1 MNPEQREFLLG
12 LTESS
17 SGWSVHESSM
27 VWVRKGCKQ
36 ALPVLDVLEAV
47 CSQILSSRKAYPDP
61 KARVAICNIV
71 LQRVQAS
78 TPLSQAVQAEL
89 NARLF
94 PEERAAVQ
102 AELNTQLFQEERA
115 AQDREP
121 SPRI

>member
-1 MNPEQREFLLG
+1 M
-12 LTESS
+12 
-17 SGWSVHESSM
+17 HESSM

-36 ALPVLDVLEAV
+36 ALPALDVLEAV

-94 PEERAAVQ
+94 PEERVAPDQ
-102 AELNTQLFQEERA
+102 
-115 AQDREP
+115 EP